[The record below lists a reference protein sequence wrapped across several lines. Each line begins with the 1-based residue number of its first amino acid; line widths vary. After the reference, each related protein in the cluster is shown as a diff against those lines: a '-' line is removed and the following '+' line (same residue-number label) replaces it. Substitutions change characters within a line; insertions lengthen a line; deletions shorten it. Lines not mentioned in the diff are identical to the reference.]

1 MRATRQVFASAIPTM
16 RSLLLA
22 ASISLLGS
30 TFSAASPQIATL
42 KALSVNQPSET
53 IISPGR
59 IEISAIGSANAQG
72 ATTYVEV
79 VEFSSLVEI
88 LPSLTITVF
97 SAPTAFTETFV
108 EDASGL
114 SGTAM
119 LFGANAGSGAQSVV
133 EECRFGTNSQGTC
146 QLQLAGMTGSSAV
159 LTESG
164 PVVPFTTLTAPS
176 PGSTGESQSGGGGSA
191 SAGMPSPSSNG
202 AEFQANIRHA
212 SVVLAFAMLVGGLA
226 V

>member
-1 MRATRQVFASAIPTM
+1 M
-16 RSLLLA
+16 RSLLFA
-22 ASISLLGS
+22 ASICLLS
-30 TFSAASPQIATL
+30 AAFSVASPQIATL
-42 KALSVNQPSET
+42 KALSLNQPSET

-88 LPSLTITVF
+88 LPSHTITIF

-114 SGTAM
+114 SETAI
-119 LFGANAGSGAQSVV
+119 LIGATAGSGPQSVV
-133 EECRFGTNSQGTC
+133 EECQFGTNSLGTC
-146 QLQLAGMTGSSAV
+146 RVQLVGISGSSAV

-191 SAGMPSPSSNG
+191 SGGMPSPSSNG
-202 AEFQANIRHA
+202 AEFQAKISQA
-212 SVVLAFAMLVGGLA
+212 SVVLAFAMLVGGWL